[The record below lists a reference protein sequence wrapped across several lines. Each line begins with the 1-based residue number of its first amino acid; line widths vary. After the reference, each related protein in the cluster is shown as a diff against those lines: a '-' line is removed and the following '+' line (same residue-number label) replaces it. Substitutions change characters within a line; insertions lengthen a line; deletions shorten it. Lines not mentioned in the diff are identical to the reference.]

1 MNDHGRREPTCRF
14 GQALRHRTV
23 CGVDYVDARSTWK
36 DTMMRARTGDTLV
49 VPGSHTRTGL
59 IVSVVGPNGA
69 PPYVVKWLADGH
81 IAMVTPDQYSRIVPA
96 ARGLAQIPLADQ

>member
-1 MNDHGRREPTCRF
+1 MHQIIGGGFDG
-14 GQALRHRTV
+14 
-23 CGVDYVDARSTWK
+23 DSRSTRK
-36 DTMMRARTGDTLV
+36 SAVMRARAGDTLR

-59 IVSVVGPNGA
+59 IVAVVGPNGA

-96 ARGLAQIPLADQ
+96 PRGLGQVPLADQ